1 MSYLNKFSRSNYME
15 LRPYQKEAAEAIL
28 KAYNN
33 NTKEGQLILPTGIG
47 RYTLLLYVIDTLI
60 QDNKEI
66 NILCLFNS
74 ALLKDQFENEL
85 KKFSHMSNS
94 ITTPR
99 NITLYTINEYQHQ
112 LRQEEYFDIII
123 YIDLNSVSKSI
134 YSDLKRSNPNFILT
148 VSNSPVNNLSFPI
161 LYKIGYSD
169 LYGINEKDI
178 IDKLII
184 PILNRNGYKV
194 IPQKNTRELFYFDAL
209 ANKGNSIY
217 YFDIKS
223 SLNKNISTTILN
235 KAISNIIKSKQ
246 YLNKSENIKFILV
259 ILTSVNCKYKTEVY
273 INYGIEIWDINNIIY
288 FCLENKELYDYLVQL
303 IPYNI
308 NDIEPLPVDFR
319 NNSQPV
325 EQTTTVI
332 NNNQLQKDSELDL
345 INRLSKCKPGNND
358 KASIEYENICTDIIT
373 YLFEEKFNKFS
384 VQHKTQDNLFR
395 MDLICSLKGT
405 NDFWGF
411 LKSHY
416 NTHFVVFEFKNY
428 KNEIEQ
434 NLIYIT
440 DKYLF
445 NPALRNV
452 AFIISRTG
460 FNNNAKKAAEG
471 SLKERNKLIID
482 LTDDDLITMIH
493 IKRDGREPSDYLQK
507 KFEEFLMGISI

>member
-1 MSYLNKFSRSNYME
+1 ME

-123 YIDLNSVSKSI
+123 YIDLNSVYKSI

-217 YFDIKS
+217 Y
-223 SLNKNISTTILN
+223 
-235 KAISNIIKSKQ
+235 
-246 YLNKSENIKFILV
+246 
-259 ILTSVNCKYKTEVY
+259 
-273 INYGIEIWDINNIIY
+273 
-288 FCLENKELYDYLVQL
+288 LY
-303 IPYNI
+303 
-308 NDIEPLPVDFR
+308 
-319 NNSQPV
+319 
-325 EQTTTVI
+325 
-332 NNNQLQKDSELDL
+332 
-345 INRLSKCKPGNND
+345 
-358 KASIEYENICTDIIT
+358 
-373 YLFEEKFNKFS
+373 
-384 VQHKTQDNLFR
+384 
-395 MDLICSLKGT
+395 
-405 NDFWGF
+405 
-411 LKSHY
+411 
-416 NTHFVVFEFKNY
+416 
-428 KNEIEQ
+428 
-434 NLIYIT
+434 
-440 DKYLF
+440 
-445 NPALRNV
+445 
-452 AFIISRTG
+452 
-460 FNNNAKKAAEG
+460 
-471 SLKERNKLIID
+471 
-482 LTDDDLITMIH
+482 
-493 IKRDGREPSDYLQK
+493 
-507 KFEEFLMGISI
+507 